1 MAEPAVLAVRPK
13 RRSFPGRPDQVAV
26 ARDFISRTLGSVPV
40 VDEAVLL
47 VSELTTNALQHT
59 ATGAGGTFD
68 VTVLVRDG
76 SALIAVTDGGSE
88 RKPLAASAGPE
99 SEAGRGLG
107 LVDIIADRWG
117 HSGGRHG
124 RTVWFELRWRAER
137 STSPPEPRACTVS

>member
-26 ARDFISRTLGSVPV
+26 ARDFIRRTLGSVPV
-40 VDEAVLL
+40 ADEAVLL
-47 VSELTTNALQHT
+47 VSELATNALQHT

-68 VTVLVRDG
+68 VTVVVRDG
-76 SALIAVTDGGSE
+76 SALIAVTDNGAE
-88 RKPLAASAGPE
+88 RKPLAVSVGPE
-99 SEAGRGLG
+99 AEAGRGLD

-124 RTVWFELRWRAER
+124 RTVWFELCWRAER
-137 STSPPEPRACTVS
+137 PTPPTKPRACTVS